1 MRRLFTFFLLL
12 LCLCCRHANAQDTAH
27 LPFVGKMQKV
37 AAHLKQEVTNE
48 RNLEK
53 TTLLQDDLYDH
64 IDKTMQRAKSFLKR
78 GIDTDGIQDEL
89 TQIGYWNKIAGEGVF
104 SNVGNLQTYRNL
116 TTTNNLLTVLQNR
129 LENRKEMVDNYQRRL
144 STYRFQIDSLACDS
158 AMFIFPDDS
167 VLMVKQLE
175 KLGLLAYEIKPADS
189 LLRAASTSVQILQ
202 NQVNLLL
209 FRIAAERD
217 EIEHHQNEAFRH
229 SFSREFAQI
238 NKGPSFF
245 HIFQYSKR
253 KGLLALR
260 FYVADN
266 LGRIGLLLVFMVIA
280 SMYLWSLKR
289 IYRQKNI
296 LNADYTGQLV
306 LRYPILSSIFIVLNV
321 FQFIFLSPP
330 FMFNAILWS
339 VSAIC
344 LTLIFWHYITRFWM
358 EVWLILLGLFV
369 LGCFYNAILQA
380 STEERIGML
389 VLAIAGMVVSTYS
402 LISKRGL
409 EVREPW
415 IKYFIILLAVLE
427 LTSVI
432 LNLAGLYNLSKTL
445 LTSGYF
451 NVIIAIM
458 FLWTVRLI
466 NEGVGMAYRV
476 YATDQRPLFFINYE
490 KVGSKAP
497 TFFYLFMVMGWL
509 ILFGRNFYAFEFI
522 SAPIRNFMSEERTV
536 GDYTFTFNTLLLF
549 ILILVLSVL
558 VSKIVSYFASDKGI
572 YQDAEKQGKRV
583 TVGGWLLL
591 LRFAIITLGI
601 FFAFAAAGIPLD
613 KITIILGALGV
624 GIGFGLQGLVSNLVS
639 GLVIAFEKPLNI
651 GDVVNVGEQSGIMK
665 SIGFRASVLSTWDG
679 ADVVIPNGDLLNAHL
694 VNWTMGGNKRRM
706 NIDIALAI
714 ASDLD
719 KSKTLIKAILA
730 ADNRVLSNPAPQ
742 LWLQDI
748 LDGRIPLR
756 ILYWVGNLDHAFP
769 SKSDLI
775 QAIYQAF
782 QQNGIPIP
790 FPQQDIHMHMPEE
803 GSQIVHQEEPQAG
816 LEQPQAGQTKPN
828 KTGNSR

>member
-1 MRRLFTFFLLL
+1 MWRPLTFTLCF
-12 LCLCCRHANAQDTAH
+12 LCLYSWHASAQVDTAH
-27 LPFVGKMQKV
+27 LPFVGRMQKV
-37 AAHLKQEVTNE
+37 AAHLKEEVTNE

-104 SNVGNLQTYRNL
+104 SNVRNLQTYRNL

-129 LENRKEMVDNYQRRL
+129 LENRKEVVDNYQRHL
-144 STYRFQIDSLACDS
+144 SVYRYQIDSLACDS
-158 AMFIFPDDS
+158 AMFVFPDDS
-167 VLMVKQLE
+167 ALMAKQLE

-217 EIEHHQNEAFRH
+217 EIEHHQNVAFRH
-229 SFSREFAQI
+229 SFRREFAQI
-238 NKGPSFF
+238 DNGQNQPLSFF
-245 HIFQYSKR
+245 HILQYSKR

-266 LGRIGLLLVFMVIA
+266 LGKIGILLVFMVIA
-280 SMYLWSLKR
+280 SIYLWSLKR
-289 IYRQKNI
+289 IYRQKNM
-296 LNADYTGQLV
+296 LNADHTGQLV
-306 LRYPILSSIFIVLNV
+306 LRYPLISSVFIVLNV

-358 EVWLILLGLFV
+358 EIWLILLGLFA
-369 LGCFYNAILQA
+369 LACFNNAILQA
-380 STEERIGML
+380 STEERIGMF
-389 VLAIAGMVVSTYS
+389 VWAMAGIVVSTYS
-402 LISKRGL
+402 LLSKRGL
-409 EVREPW
+409 EVKEPW
-415 IKYFIILLAVLE
+415 IRYFIVLLAVLE

-476 YATDQRPLFFINYE
+476 YATNQKPLFFINYE

-497 TFFYLFMVMGWL
+497 AFFYLFMVMGWL

-522 SAPIRNFMSEERTV
+522 SAPIRNFMSEERAV
-536 GDYTFTFNTLLLF
+536 GDYIFTFNTLLLF

-572 YQDAEKQGKRV
+572 YLDAEKQGKRV

-591 LRFAIITLGI
+591 LRFAIITVGI

-651 GDVVNVGEQSGIMK
+651 GDVVNVGEQSGTMK

-694 VNWTMGGNKRRM
+694 VNWTIGGNKRRI
-706 NIDIALAI
+706 NIDLELGM
-714 ASDLD
+714 DTELD
-719 KSKTLIKAILA
+719 KTKTLIKAILA
-730 ADNRVLSNPAPQ
+730 ADNRVISTPTPQ
-742 LWLQDI
+742 LWFQDI
-748 LDGRIPLR
+748 NDGRIALR
-756 ILYWVGNLDHAFP
+756 IYYWVGTLDDAYP

-775 QAIYQAF
+775 QAIHQAF
-782 QQNGIPIP
+782 QQNGITIP
-790 FPQQDIHMHMPEE
+790 FPQQDIHVHMPESLRNRP
-803 GSQIVHQEEPQAG
+803 GNTPGNTPGGV
-816 LEQPQAGQTKPN
+816 
-828 KTGNSR
+828 TGRTGEA